1 MLLILMELLDDDPPA
16 TIERRVWTRE
26 WIKRREELGAYH
38 TLSRELAAEDTLGFG
53 EYMRMPHAKF
63 LEIVEVVGPL
73 STKQETHMR
82 TSIAPNER
90 LALGIRYLATG
101 ETFQSLSFQFRIGK
115 STVSQ
120 IVMEIC
126 GAIYQVLGR
135 QHLKASNT
143 VENWREIATLF
154 YSKWNIPNNIGAID
168 VKRILIQKPPNAGSH
183 FHDYKGNESVIAL
196 IRSAP
201 SYECL
206 HADVDT
212 NGRNSDGY
220 AWARCSL
227 KKALNSPKN
236 PLNIPPPCPLPGAS
250 KAVPFVIT
258 ADEAFSLASYMLK
271 PYPRKSPTVEERIAN
286 CRISRGRRIS
296 ENIVG
301 ILANRWRCF
310 RAPFLLSPVKVQK
323 ITMAVLSLR
332 NWLNSD
338 RFSRNVYC
346 PRGPTDNENPVTGEI
361 IQGTLTDDSPLE
373 SLVSLQP
380 SLSTITIEAPKKFA
394 RNIQG
399 GSMMKVMCRAKGK
412 CVDFRDQQYTYNRN

>member
-1 MLLILMELLDDDPPA
+1 MLLILMQLLDDDSPA

-38 TLSRELAAEDTLGFG
+38 TLFRELAAEDTLGFG
-53 EYMRMPHAKF
+53 EYMRMPYAKF
-63 LEIVEVVGPL
+63 LALVEAVGPL
-73 STKQETHMR
+73 LTKQETHMR

-90 LALGIRYLATG
+90 VALAIRYLATG

-115 STVSQ
+115 SIVSQ
-120 IVMEIC
+120 IVMEVC
-126 GAIYQVLGR
+126 DAIYQVLGR
-135 QHLKASNT
+135 QHLKTPNT
-143 VENWREIATLF
+143 VENWREIATSF

-168 VKRILIQKPPNAGSH
+168 GKRILIQKPPSAGSH
-183 FHDYKGNESVIAL
+183 YHDYKGNESVIAL
-196 IRSAP
+196 IMSGP

-206 HADVDT
+206 YADVGT
-212 NGRNSDGY
+212 NGRNSDGH

-227 KKALNSPKN
+227 KKALDSPDN

-271 PYPRKSPTVEERIAN
+271 PYPRKSLTVEERIAN
-286 CRISRGRRIS
+286 YRISRGRRIS
-296 ENIVG
+296 ENILG
-301 ILANRWRCF
+301 IFGNRWRCF

-323 ITMAVLSLR
+323 ITMAALTLH

-346 PRGPTDNENPVTGEI
+346 PPGLIDKEDPVTGEI
-361 IQGTLTDDSPLE
+361 IQGTWRDDSPLE

-380 SLSTITIEAPKKFA
+380 SLQHNYNTGAKEMRQEYTRWFNDEGDVPWQRK
-394 RNIQG
+394 
-399 GSMMKVMCRAKGK
+399 MCGL
-412 CVDFRDQQYTYNRN
+412 